1 MKEFS
6 LDRYEHL
13 FADAGS
19 QAASAVAAMVGDG
32 RRGSAVTL
40 ESSDAVR
47 LGMAILTAQAHHE
60 WDLPLGDEDW
70 WMGLV
75 DEATRDPANA
85 RAVVTL
91 LSAVTILAIDI
102 ASGVAGQSREE
113 ISAQSCDGHRQEVR
127 R

>member
-1 MKEFS
+1 
-6 LDRYEHL
+6 
-13 FADAGS
+13 
-19 QAASAVAAMVGDG
+19 
-32 RRGSAVTL
+32 
-40 ESSDAVR
+40 
-47 LGMAILTAQAHHE
+47 MAILTAQAHHE

-75 DEATRDPANA
+75 DEATRDPADA